1 MKLMSEY
8 LQRELEFATI
18 QEVDEA
24 SGEPIHIIPHES
36 LVSLAKELNL
46 SISDRVIYAGPNEA
60 VMSCTISDGTKSISW
75 IGESN
80 PETLDN
86 EIKKKF
92 RFTMAWNQAFDRAL
106 IIFLQIPDR
115 RIKSDMEMD
124 INPANKRELGPQISG
139 NNPYTQKN
147 NSKTPAPA
155 PANTKPVQP
164 VQPVQQAPKAQ
175 QPKQSANTEEPTAT
189 VEGDANT
196 LIDFGK
202 YDGNP
207 QPIKSVYKD
216 DWEFLRWVYADSISA
231 KPLLEVPDEK
241 IYQVEAA
248 IRYFY
253 YMQNMKK

>member
-1 MKLMSEY
+1 MKFMSDY
-8 LQRELEFATI
+8 LQRELEFSTI

-60 VMSCTISDGTKSISW
+60 VMSCTISDGTKSVSW

-124 INPANKRELGPQISG
+124 INPANKQELGPQVSG
-139 NNPYTQKN
+139 NNPYAQKN
-147 NSKTPAPA
+147 NKAPAPA
-155 PANTKPVQP
+155 PVNNKPVQSAK
-164 VQPVQQAPKAQ
+164 PVQQTQKPQ
-175 QPKQSANTEEPTAT
+175 QAKHNADTGEPSA
-189 VEGDANT
+189 EGDANT

-202 YDGNP
+202 YSGNP
-207 QPIKSVYKD
+207 QLIKSVYKH
-216 DWEFLRWVYADSISA
+216 DWEFLRWVYADSISEQ
-231 KPLLEVPDEK
+231 PRLEVPDDK
-241 IYQVEAA
+241 IWQVEAA
-248 IRYFY
+248 CRYFY